1 MDNSILGRKNEAQGP
16 EVEISAS
23 TELEGSTENS
33 ILAVTYPESPACK
46 FPFIYE
52 GKAFTTCTEYGS
64 TDKTPWCATT
74 SNYDRDRKW
83 KPCAVKEYGGN
94 SNGAPCTFPFI
105 YLGRTY
111 YTCTNKFEHKGRY
124 WCATTGSYDKD
135 RKWSFCADIKLSVN
149 YPEDPCRFPFT
160 YKGKTY
166 SGCTGAGREDG
177 KLWCS
182 ISKNHDDNSQLV
194 FCEPSDPAP
203 CYFPFKYKK
212 KSYSD
217 CTMNGSFDGHL
228 WCATTADYDKDSKW
242 KACITEEYGGNSNGG
257 QCVFPFTYMDKEY
270 TTCTNEDTD
279 GRFWCAT
286 TANYDKDKKWSFCAD
301 TRMSNGEIVKPDLE
315 TQNQL
320 QSNEE
325 KQTINIS
332 KCCPAELFRVVHG
345 LIYPG
350 PKKVPVP
357 PLVACCDDFAQHFKE
372 KIAQIRH
379 ELDSTIDSDL

>member
-1 MDNSILGRKNEAQGP
+1 M
-16 EVEISAS
+16 AS
-23 TELEGSTENS
+23 FIAFLVYSWVLLS
-33 ILAVTYPESPACK
+33 LAAGQVTYPESPACK

-83 KPCAVKEYGGN
+83 KPCAVKEYG
-94 SNGAPCTFPFI
+94 
-105 YLGRTY
+105 
-111 YTCTNKFEHKGRY
+111 E
-124 WCATTGSYDKD
+124 
-135 RKWSFCADIKLSVN
+135 LSVN

-203 CYFPFKYKK
+203 CYFPFKYKQ

-217 CTMNGSFDGHL
+217 CTMNGSFDGHW

-301 TRMSNGEIVKPDLE
+301 TRMSNGEIVKPGNVGSSKAPCSFPFIYKGKTYTECTSKGTLTWKLWCSLTSNYDRDKRWRYCQPSDLE

-332 KCCPAELFRVVHG
+332 KE
-345 LIYPG
+345 
-350 PKKVPVP
+350 
-357 PLVACCDDFAQHFKE
+357 
-372 KIAQIRH
+372 
-379 ELDSTIDSDL
+379 

>member
-1 MDNSILGRKNEAQGP
+1 M
-16 EVEISAS
+16 AS
-23 TELEGSTENS
+23 FIAFLVYSWVLLS
-33 ILAVTYPESPACK
+33 LAAGQVTYPESPACK

-301 TRMSNGEIVKPDLE
+301 TRMSNGEIVKPGNVGSSKAPCSFPFIYKGKTYTECTSKGTLTWKLWCSLTSNYDRDKRWRYCQPSDLE

-332 KCCPAELFRVVHG
+332 KIGSGHL
-345 LIYPG
+345 
-350 PKKVPVP
+350 
-357 PLVACCDDFAQHFKE
+357 
-372 KIAQIRH
+372 
-379 ELDSTIDSDL
+379 